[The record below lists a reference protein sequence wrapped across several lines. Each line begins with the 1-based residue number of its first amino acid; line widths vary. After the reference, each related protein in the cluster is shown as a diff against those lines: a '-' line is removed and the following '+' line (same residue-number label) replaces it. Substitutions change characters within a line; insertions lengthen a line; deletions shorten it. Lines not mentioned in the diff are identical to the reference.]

1 MALSRRGFPLQ
12 WVMVTVI
19 VGITLLLS
27 AILITRAYIDQRD
40 LLLEAAESSSEHL
53 AGRLDSANLS
63 LLAPVQNS
71 IQLLAH
77 DTLLEARSLEQRLER
92 LPLLVQVLQSNPVT
106 SAIYAG
112 YPDGDFVLLRQL
124 KSDRVRQL
132 LNAPEQAMWMVQSI
146 DHIDTDRVE
155 RYWLFFD
162 SKMALVERR
171 EVPDYSFDPTLRPWY
186 KQAQGQSEP
195 ILTTPY
201 LFFTTREVGITMSR
215 QSASGG
221 VVGIDASVEEISRQL
236 AALKPEGAHRLVVVD
251 PTGTVVAWPDLNG
264 MLIHQGNEV
273 RLANLGEL
281 GVPALEKLRAVSR
294 LDGRMVR
301 FNEGEEQWFG
311 LRQPLL
317 ALQGASLEL
326 LMAVPASELLAGIRD
341 RRQAYVYWALS
352 ITLLALFIGAA
363 MAYRLTRPLDRLSS
377 WVRELARFDFSRPGI
392 KLSGVREVNQL
403 NEVLGGM
410 ANAIRHFQAISH
422 TLAREQHLERMLPG
436 VAEHLKASIE
446 AEESSIYLLDP
457 ETSTLTL
464 ASGRKEEF
472 TRLPRRVKGDS
483 NNSKVL
489 GAQLEKALPDGQGH
503 WLVTPL
509 KGREIEPAG
518 FMVLRITD
526 TDPKAQQ
533 ALANF
538 VDELSGSAATAIE
551 TRQLIEAQKRLLD
564 AIVHL
569 LADAIDAK
577 SPHTSGHCERVPELA
592 QMMVDEACKSSDGEF
607 ERFQMSEEQRYEF
620 HLAAWLHDCG
630 KITTPEYVLD
640 KSVKLDAL
648 YNRIHEV
655 RTRFEVLWR
664 DAEIRY
670 LKGLLAQESEPVLHE
685 RLLKEQ
691 ASLQADF
698 ERVARLNLGA
708 ESVTDEDLAAVH
720 RIAQRTWERNFDK
733 RLGLAEI
740 ELERMPSEGELPV
753 TEPLLSD
760 RPEHLVSWNG
770 RRPPVEADNP
780 DNVWGFDME
789 LPEHQQNLGE
799 IYNLTQRYG
808 TLTPE
813 ERFSIN
819 NHIVQTIRML
829 TSLPL
834 PRHLRRMP
842 EIAGNHHERVDGKGY
857 PRRLPAGELSVPER
871 IMALAD
877 VFEALT
883 AADRPYKKAKTLSES
898 LRILAFM
905 ARDGH
910 LDRAVFKLF
919 LESEVY
925 LEYARRYLPE
935 EQIDTVDRRQLWL
948 LAKGEG

>member
-27 AILITRAYIDQRD
+27 AILITRAYIDQRE

-71 IQLLAH
+71 IQLLVH
-77 DTLLEARSLEQRLER
+77 DTLLEASSLEQRLER
-92 LPLLVQVLQSNPVT
+92 LPLLLQVLQSNPVT

-112 YPDGDFVLLRQL
+112 YPDGDFVLLREL
-124 KSDRVRQL
+124 KAERVRRL
-132 LNAPEQAMWMVQSI
+132 LQAPEQAVWLVQSI
-146 DHIDTDRVE
+146 DHTEGDTAERV
-155 RYWLFFD
+155 WLFFD
-162 SKMALVERR
+162 SEMALVEKR
-171 EVPDYSFDPTLRPWY
+171 EVSGYSFDPTLRPWY

-201 LFFTTREVGITMSR
+201 LFFTTREVGITLSR

-251 PTGTVVAWPDLNG
+251 PTGTVVAWPDLNA
-264 MLIHQGNEV
+264 MLIHQGDEV

-281 GVPALEKLRAVSR
+281 GVPALEKLRAVSK
-294 LDGRMVR
+294 LGGRMVR

-464 ASGRKEEF
+464 ASGRKEES
-472 TRLPRRVKGDS
+472 TRLPRTVKGDS
-483 NNSKVL
+483 NNSKML
-489 GAQLEKALPDGQGH
+489 GAQLERALPDGQGH
-503 WLVTPL
+503 WLITPL
-509 KGREIEPAG
+509 KGREVEPAG

-577 SPHTSGHCERVPELA
+577 SPYTSGHCERVPELA

-740 ELERMPSEGELPV
+740 ELERMPPEGELPV

-780 DNVWGFDME
+780 DNIWGFDME

-842 EIAGNHHERVDGKGY
+842 EIAGNHHERVDGQGY
-857 PRRLPAGELSVPER
+857 PRRLHAGELSIPER

-925 LEYARRYLPE
+925 LEYASCYLPE

>member
-27 AILITRAYIDQRD
+27 AILITRAYVDQRD

-71 IQLLAH
+71 IQLLVH
-77 DTLLEARSLEQRLER
+77 DTLLEADSLEQRLER
-92 LPLLVQVLQSNPVT
+92 LPLLLQVLKSNPVT

-112 YPDGDFVLLRQL
+112 YPDRDFVLLRGL
-124 KSDRVRQL
+124 KSERVREL
-132 LNAPEQAMWMVQSI
+132 IRAPEQAAWMVQSI
-146 DHIDTDRVE
+146 DHQDDGSIE

-162 SKMALVERR
+162 IKMSLVEKR

-186 KQAQGQSEP
+186 KQAQGHSEP
-195 ILTTPY
+195 VLTRPY
-201 LFFTTREVGITMSR
+201 LFFTTREVGVTLSR
-215 QSASGG
+215 QSESGG
-221 VVGIDASVEEISRQL
+221 VVGIDASVEDISLQL
-236 AALKPEGAHRLVVVD
+236 AALKPEGAHHLVVVD
-251 PTGTVVAWPDLNG
+251 PTGTVVAWPDLEA
-264 MLIHQGNEV
+264 MLVQQGKDV

-281 GVPALEKLRAVSR
+281 GVAALEKLRAVSK

-377 WVRELARFDFSRPGI
+377 WVRELARFDFSRSGI
-392 KLSGVREVNQL
+392 KHSGVREVNQL

-422 TLAREQHLERMLPG
+422 TLAREQQLERMLPG

-464 ASGRKEEF
+464 ASGRGQEPV
-472 TRLPRRVKGDS
+472 RLPRTVKGDS
-483 NNSKVL
+483 NNSKML
-489 GAQLEKALPDGQGH
+489 GAQLERALPEGQGH

-509 KGREIEPAG
+509 KGREVEPAG

-551 TRQLIEAQKRLLD
+551 TRQLVEAQKRLLD

-592 QMMVDEACKSSDGEF
+592 QMMVDEACNSSEGEF
-607 ERFQMSEEQRYEF
+607 ARFQMSEEQRYEF

-664 DAEIRY
+664 DAEINY
-670 LKGLLAQESEPVLHE
+670 LKGVLAQENEATLHE
-685 RLLKEQ
+685 RLLNEQ
-691 ASLQADF
+691 ARLQADF
-698 ERVARLNLGA
+698 ALIAKLNLGA
-708 ESVTDEDLAAVH
+708 ESVTDEDLEALH
-720 RIAQRTWERNFDK
+720 RIAQRTWQRNFD
-733 RLGLAEI
+733 RRMGLAEI
-740 ELERMPSEGELPV
+740 ELERMPPEGELPV
-753 TEPLLSD
+753 TEPLLAD
-760 RPEHLVSWNG
+760 RPEHLMSWNG
-770 RRPPVEADNP
+770 RRPPVEAGNP
-780 DNVWGFDME
+780 DNIWGFDMD

-857 PRRLPAGELSVPER
+857 PRQLKAGELSIPER

-919 LESEVY
+919 LDSEVY

>member
-71 IQLLAH
+71 IQLLVH
-77 DTLLEARSLEQRLER
+77 DTLLEASSLEQRLER
-92 LPLLVQVLQSNPVT
+92 LPLLLQVLQSNPVT

-112 YPDGDFVLLRQL
+112 YPDGDFVLLREL
-124 KSDRVRQL
+124 KAERVRRL
-132 LNAPEQAMWMVQSI
+132 LQAPEQAMWLVQSI
-146 DHIDTDRVE
+146 DHTEGDTAERV
-155 RYWLFFD
+155 WLFYD
-162 SKMALVERR
+162 SEMALIEKR
-171 EVPDYSFDPTLRPWY
+171 EVSGYSFDPTLRPWY

-251 PTGTVVAWPDLNG
+251 PTGTVVAWPDLNA
-264 MLIHQGNEV
+264 MLIHQGDEV

-281 GVPALEKLRAVSR
+281 GVPALEKLRAVSK

-392 KLSGVREVNQL
+392 KPSGVREVNQL

-464 ASGRKEEF
+464 ASGRKEES
-472 TRLPRRVKGDS
+472 TRLPRTVKGDS
-483 NNSKVL
+483 NNSKML
-489 GAQLEKALPDGQGH
+489 GAQLEKALPDGLGH

-740 ELERMPSEGELPV
+740 ELERMPPEGELPV

-780 DNVWGFDME
+780 DNIWGFDME